1 MKNIRISKKVS
12 LVLVVTTL
20 LTVIAIYA
28 LFIRPWKDT
37 DEVSFLCEKE
47 PQTLGCEYR
56 HNSKTLVVL
65 LHAFSSDQ
73 SQYDGVVS
81 TIKSHPEF
89 EKAEFL
95 RPNLPFKL
103 MSLATP
109 ESVLNALMSKI
120 DERWQ
125 INKHEKIVFV
135 GHSMGALFARKLLI
149 LANGKKCLSSERP
162 ETGLDTNIQNCMHS
176 ETRPWAKHIDR
187 IILLAGMNNGWSIS
201 HHMGFITALK
211 LQIGDFLGDTIE
223 KLRDKTPIVMHIKS
237 GSKFISELRFDWV
250 AMQEKLSLKSPTNNT
265 GKRSRPLIV
274 QLLGT
279 QDDLVPPTDNI
290 DPISGRDFSYLEIG
304 FSNHVT
310 VREMD
315 LPKPN
320 RVGESGDQEI
330 RQYCANL
337 IDGTKLDGTE
347 NDILEKA
354 KQLRACVLLEAL
366 SYENIDSKE
375 NVEPDKVTDVV
386 FVIHGIRDLGFWT
399 EKISNRI
406 KQKASIKNRKF
417 VTIHSSYGYFPILSF
432 LRPNEREEKVQWF
445 VDQYTL
451 AKAKYPKAN
460 FHFVGHSHGT
470 YLLARSIEKYDAIK
484 FKNVVFAGS
493 VVQQDYD
500 WGTRLQNKDVA
511 RVLNFTATFDWVVA
525 WFPNAIEMLNWQ
537 DLGSA
542 GHDGF
547 NNLPANI
554 FQVENI
560 TGGHSAALNELNWDA
575 IANFI
580 LLPESW
586 ESNSCVEGDIE
597 CIIDVP
603 KALKGNDKF
612 WLFNLSGHL
621 AFFIWVLIGIVLF
634 YIYRFVIKSNVEE
647 WQKTVYL
654 IGLSYSLWLVITRI

>member
-1 MKNIRISKKVS
+1 MNNIRISKKVS
-12 LVLVVTTL
+12 AGLVMSSL
-20 LTVIAIYA
+20 LIVIALYA
-28 LFIRPWKDT
+28 LFIRPWQDT
-37 DEVSFLCEKE
+37 GQVSFLCEE
-47 PQTLGCEYR
+47 ERDALGCEYKR
-56 HNSKTLVVL
+56 DSKTLVVV
-65 LHAFSSDQ
+65 LHAFNSDQ
-73 SQYDGVVS
+73 SQYDEVVS
-81 TIKSHPEF
+81 TIQSHPEF
-89 EKAEFL
+89 ENAEFL

-109 ESVLNALMSKI
+109 DSVLNALMSKI
-120 DERWQ
+120 EERWQ
-125 INKHEKIVFV
+125 ANKHDKIVFV
-135 GHSMGALFARKLLI
+135 GHSMGALYARKLLI
-149 LANGKKCLSSERP
+149 LANGKKCLFGERS
-162 ETGLDTNIQNCMHS
+162 ETGWETDNQICEHS
-176 ETRPWAKHIDR
+176 ETRLWAQHIDR

-201 HHMGFITALK
+201 HHMGLITAVK

-223 KLRDKTPIVMHIKS
+223 KLRDKTPIIMHIKS
-237 GSKFISELRFDWV
+237 GSKFISDLRFDWV
-250 AMQEKLSLKSPTNNT
+250 AMQEKISLKSPSNNSV
-265 GKRSRPLIV
+265 KRSRPLVV

-290 DPISGRDFSYLEIG
+290 DPISGRDFSYLEVG

-315 LPKPN
+315 LPKPDK
-320 RVGESGDQEI
+320 VGESGYEEI

-337 IDGTKLDGTE
+337 IDGTEK
-347 NDILEKA
+347 DIHNKA
-354 KQLRACVLLEAL
+354 KQLRACVLLKAL

-375 NVEPDKVTDVV
+375 HFEPDKVTDVV

-417 VTIHSSYGYFPILSF
+417 FTIHSSYGYFPMLSF

-445 VDQYTL
+445 VDQYTF
-451 AKAKYPKAN
+451 AKANYPDAN

-470 YLLARSIEKYDAIK
+470 YLLARALEKYDAIK

-500 WGTRLQNKDVA
+500 WGTRLQNDDVG

-547 NNLPANI
+547 NNLPTNI

-560 TGGHSAALNELNWDA
+560 AGGHSAALNELNWDA

-580 LLPESW
+580 LLSEPLDSM
-586 ESNSCVEGDIE
+586 SCAEADIE
-597 CIIDVP
+597 CIIGVP
-603 KALKGNDKF
+603 KSLKGNDKF

-621 AFFIWVLIGIVLF
+621 AFLIWVMIAIVLF
-634 YIYRFVIKSNVEE
+634 YIYSFVVKLNVKE

-654 IGLSYSLWLVITRI
+654 IALSYSLWLVITRI